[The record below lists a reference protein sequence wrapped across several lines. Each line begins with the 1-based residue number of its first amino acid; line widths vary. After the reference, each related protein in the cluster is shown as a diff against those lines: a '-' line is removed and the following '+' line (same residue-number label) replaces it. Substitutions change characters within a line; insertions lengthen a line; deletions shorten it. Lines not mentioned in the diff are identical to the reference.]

1 MDRDLILQKLYEKY
15 IRPTEDNHDN
25 YIGVEIE
32 MPIVNLNRQAVDFNV
47 VHQLT
52 KVFCA
57 HFDFSVSGIDDE
69 GNVYSAVQEI
79 TGDILSY
86 DCSYNNLELSFGRES
101 DLNRIDQRFRDYY
114 AFIQDFFKLYRYT
127 LTGMGV
133 NPYRKYNRNFP
144 VPNGRY
150 RMLFH
155 HLHSYR
161 RYEGLM
167 DFHPFP
173 EFGTFSSASQVQ
185 LDVNIQKLPQ
195 TLNVMN
201 RLEPLKAILF
211 SNSVL
216 TDYDPG
222 LLCCR
227 DMFWEKSTHGINP
240 KNIGMYDRE
249 FKAADDILGYIAD
262 TSIYCVER
270 GEKYINFN
278 PINIVEYLQSDA
290 VQGEYYENGVYHQI
304 TVKPQIEDLAYLRT
318 FKFEDLT
325 FRGTIEYRSAC
336 TQPIRD
342 AMALP
347 AFHIGLAQKLDP
359 LDELLKNDTVI
370 YGHDLSPAV
379 LRELLVRRTLPDFV
393 DADRLYGLLREIVG
407 LAEEGLRGR
416 GYAEEKFLSPLYDR
430 IDRRECPAERL
441 LRETENGTPLEQ
453 IIIDFAAI

>member
-1 MDRDLILQKLYEKY
+1 MTKELILQKLYEKY
-15 IRPTEDNHDN
+15 IRPTEENHGN

-32 MPIVNLNRQAVDFNV
+32 MPIVNLNRQAVDFAV
-47 VHQLT
+47 VHSLT
-52 KVFCA
+52 KAFCA
-57 HFDFSVSGIDDE
+57 HFGFAVSGIDDE
-69 GNVYSAVQEI
+69 GNAYASAHPES
-79 TGDILSY
+79 GDILSY
-86 DCSYNNLELSFGRES
+86 DCSYNNLELSFGRET
-101 DLNRIDQRFRDYY
+101 DLNTIDRRFRDYY
-114 AFIQDFFKLYRYT
+114 AFIRDFFKPYRYT

-133 NPYRKYNRNFP
+133 NPYRRYNRNFP

-155 HLHSYR
+155 HLHSYK

-185 LDVNIQKLPQ
+185 LDVNIKKLPR

-201 RLEPLKAILF
+201 RLEPLKALLF
-211 SNSVL
+211 SNSPL
-216 TDYDPG
+216 PDHDPG

-240 KNIGMYDRE
+240 KNVGMYDRE
-249 FKAADDILGYIAD
+249 FRSPEDILGYISE

-270 GEKYINFN
+270 GDKYVNFR
-278 PINIVEYLQSDA
+278 PTNIAEYLQSDSIT
-290 VQGEYYENGVYHQI
+290 GEYYDNGVYREI
-304 TVKPQIEDLAYLRT
+304 TITPQLGDLAYLRT

-347 AFHIGLAQKLDP
+347 AFHIGLSENLST
-359 LDELLKNDTVI
+359 LEELLKNDDVI
-370 YGHDLSPAV
+370 YGHGRSPAQLRALLV
-379 LRELLVRRTLPDFV
+379 QRELPAFI
-393 DADRLYGLLREIVG
+393 DADRLHGLLGQIVD
-407 LAEEGLRGR
+407 LADDGLRKR
-416 GYAEEKFLSPLYDR
+416 GFGEEKYLAPLYER
-430 IDRRECPAERL
+430 IERRECPAERIL
-441 LRETENGTPLEQ
+441 LETESGASLERL
-453 IIIDFAAI
+453 ILDYAEL